1 MIFMKYIWKANEIER
16 KMFSFVLD
24 FFSRGNDTNFSMEMN
39 CETMMMILS
48 FVGQSPTWI
57 EGLIPTTK
65 VVQPTHQSTKTNL
78 IQSNPPSWVSF

>member
-1 MIFMKYIWKANEIER
+1 MKYISKANEIEW

-24 FFSRGNDTNFSMEMN
+24 FFRRGNDTNFSMEMN

-48 FVGQSPTWI
+48 FVGQSPTRI

-65 VVQPTHQSTKTNL
+65 VVQPTRQSTKTNL
-78 IQSNPPSWVSF
+78 IQSNPPSWVNF

>member
-1 MIFMKYIWKANEIER
+1 MKLKER
-16 KMFSFVLD
+16 CFRLFWT

-57 EGLIPTTK
+57 EELIPTTK
-65 VVQPTHQSTKTNL
+65 VVQPTRQSTNTNQ
-78 IQSNPPSWVSF
+78 IQPNPPGWVSF